1 MTHSSIR
8 SLLTACAL
16 STLSVSLWAQNLA
29 IVNGKA
35 VPKARAEVLAEVPP
49 LPFRPDVSRMAGVV
63 KRMVREGLDALI
75 RRDADLA
82 LKVTPVFSYSAR
94 LAETWFWNHCW
105 DASSR

>member
-35 VPKARAEVLAEVPP
+35 VPKARAEVLADQ
-49 LPFRPDVSRMAGVV
+49 LAKSSNLAPFLMSAIN
-63 KRMVREGLDALI
+63 AL
-75 RRDADLA
+75 
-82 LKVTPVFSYSAR
+82 
-94 LAETWFWNHCW
+94 
-105 DASSR
+105 ASSSFSTKM